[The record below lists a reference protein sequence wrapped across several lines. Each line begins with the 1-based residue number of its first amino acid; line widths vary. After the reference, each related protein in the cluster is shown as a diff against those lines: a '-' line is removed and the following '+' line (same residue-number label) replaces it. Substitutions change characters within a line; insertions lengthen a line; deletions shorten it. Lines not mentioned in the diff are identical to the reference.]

1 MCLGSQPPACLCHQ
15 PRHSLAQPAA
25 SPQHFNA
32 QPYEIILAKDV
43 QQQPLNF
50 MNPVRA
56 TWSMS
61 LQSGDAHSTPLLRPP
76 LSLPSQCTTTGSTPT
91 CGYVYDGD
99 GTAILNSQ
107 GFCCSC
113 SLASALGITDDE
125 KDLYRATS
133 KCDIDVGQTAHCM
146 RMSLLWYAGYS
157 IGAASVAYTVELD
170 VVSCSGA
177 DNTCTS
183 TTLKLSPTAP
193 ALCYDPTGNVI
204 ASGSGAQDCLI
215 EASLEGDLA
224 AFEDTPTLSNLLLFI
239 PSTCALADS
248 ECIRRLGESSE
259 RWMLLNRADVSVTGD
274 ECNKVGVGYSTFSI
288 QPSGCSAQAGEC
300 LKNQLET
307 YYQADAYA
315 DAAGHTG
322 QYWVKYHTMGGPF
335 NPKIQGSSGA
345 SMEFVTNRFQ
355 KSLITLKQRADRFA
369 YVRRVVPGQIVDA
382 FVSDFQAMSGDGLLS
397 VLVISAGK
405 VPGDFTLT
413 ADCGSNFV
421 PLVAK
426 QFSLQAPPNS
436 GSSRTCEWQLS
447 TTSTS
452 AGQFFCDVRL
462 LNSQG
467 VVTDTA
473 LVNVTVTAQQMD
485 QGAQSG
491 NLSSSAPGASNN
503 DANANGSLS
512 CSDKCDGI
520 FDLLCLLA
528 VGCVAE
534 VVVVVVCAVLVIG
547 CCFGLAKRPHV
558 LCAPCLLLLRT
569 PCLIGTTCAKACAT
583 RLAKSSRSSSR
594 SKRSSRSKSR
604 GKSRS
609 KSKGKSKEKQ
619 AKAKKA
625 SSREKSKSRERRS
638 ASPAQPDCQDPGVGM
653 WQADM
658 PTTPSVRP
666 PRVPRTPL
674 SHRAPSWMDSYNAR
688 QAQQH
693 PAQAPMP
700 PQAQRAPQ
708 RPQFEEEED
717 DYPRQYQARD
727 YTEGLTDD
735 MIAAMQHWLVHGV
748 HPTLQQLHPQ
758 PQQQQQQQQRR
769 REESSSRRAA
779 PPSLSHSSAYSMQNG
794 MDAHAVHAPLVHVD
808 AELSSRGRA
817 MPSSLSPGRGRDDPL
832 SFSGTAHVLARPC
845 TRTASGSIGSRASL
859 EGTNPM
865 HMSDAGSFRLPP
877 ARAHLGIAMPD
888 GITSSH

>member
-1 MCLGSQPPACLCHQ
+1 MLGGQCHSRPDRRYTQ
-15 PRHSLAQPAA
+15 HHSCAP
-25 SPQHFNA
+25 S
-32 QPYEIILAKDV
+32 
-43 QQQPLNF
+43 
-50 MNPVRA
+50 
-56 TWSMS
+56 
-61 LQSGDAHSTPLLRPP
+61 
-76 LSLPSQCTTTGSTPT
+76 SQCTTTGSAPT
-91 CGYVYDGD
+91 CGYVFDGG
-99 GTAILNSQ
+99 GTAIINSQ

-133 KCDIDVGQTAHCM
+133 KCNIDVSQTAHCM

-177 DNTCTS
+177 DSTCTS

-259 RWMLLNRADVSVTGD
+259 RWMLLDRADVSITGD
-274 ECNKVGVGYSTFSI
+274 DCNKVGVGYSAFSI
-288 QPSGCSAQAGEC
+288 QPSGCSAKAGEC

-315 DAAGHTG
+315 DAAGRAG

-426 QFSLQAPPNS
+426 QFSLQPPPNA

-467 VVTDTA
+467 IVTDTA
-473 LVNVTVTAQQMD
+473 LVNVTVTAQQID
-485 QGAQSG
+485 QGAQGG
-491 NLSSSAPGASNN
+491 NLSSTAPGASNN
-503 DANANGSLS
+503 VANANGSLS

-528 VGCVAE
+528 VGCIAE

-583 RLAKSSRSSSR
+583 RLAKPSRSSSR

-604 GKSRS
+604 SKSRNKSRS
-609 KSKGKSKEKQ
+609 RSKEKQ
-619 AKAKKA
+619 AKAKEAGLRK
-625 SSREKSKSRERRS
+625 KSKSRERRS
-638 ASPAQPDCQDPGVGM
+638 ESPAQPDCQDPGVGT

-658 PTTPSVRP
+658 PTTPSFRP

-674 SHRAPSWMDSYNAR
+674 SHRAPGWVDSYNAR
-688 QAQQH
+688 LPQ
-693 PAQAPMP
+693 PAQASLP

-708 RPQFEEEED
+708 RQQFEDDED
-717 DYPRQYQARD
+717 DYPRQHRARD
-727 YTEGLTDD
+727 YTEGLSDD

-748 HPTLQQLHPQ
+748 YPTLQQLHPQ
-758 PQQQQQQQQRR
+758 PQQQHRR
-769 REESSSRRAA
+769 REESSNRRAA
-779 PPSLSHSSAYSMQNG
+779 PPSLSHSSAHSIQGG

-817 MPSSLSPGRGRDDPL
+817 MPSSLSPGRGHDGPL
-832 SFSGTAHVLARPC
+832 SLSGSAHVLARPC
-845 TRTASGSIGSRASL
+845 TRTASGSAGSRPSL

-865 HMSDAGSFRLPP
+865 HMSDAGSFRL
-877 ARAHLGIAMPD
+877 AGRAHLGIPMPE
-888 GITSSH
+888 GITSSR